1 MTSKNNLY
9 SWLIS
14 ISIILAPVNLFFRWL
29 ENKAYLNGLFS
40 DYLLAKIWLAE
51 IPITIVLVLWIT
63 ELIKNKSINFSKN
76 KTFIFLIAIIFIRQP
91 FAKYSLLAI
100 ISFFRFSELILF
112 GLFLKEKSKLLNKR
126 LINFSLIFILF
137 FQIFLSNAQFFLQRN
152 IFDYSIIGETQLTSS
167 INIAKL
173 NFKQGLFIAPYGS
186 MAHPNI
192 LAGFLLIISIIVLK
206 RIKNKYLGWLII
218 SLVSWTLFLTQSYSA
233 ISGMIVFLILQS
245 HEYLIKKLSF
255 KLFFTGLILIPVGL
269 FLIDQKQEIISV
281 KRRVFLNNQAI
292 RIWFKNIFFGTGLNN
307 FIYHLRTESSSELV
321 RFIQPAHNV
330 ALLMIAEMGLLGA
343 TLILETRSWIKN
355 NIPLETLFILLPIIS
370 LDHYF
375 LTQWV
380 GGWLIMALLFL

>member
-1 MTSKNNLY
+1 MTSRNNLY
-9 SWLIS
+9 SWLIT

-51 IPITIVLVLWIT
+51 IPIVIVLALWIL

-76 KTFIFLIAIIFIRQP
+76 KIFIFLIAIIFIRQP

-100 ISFFRFSELILF
+100 ISFFRFFELILF
-112 GLFLKEKSKLLNKR
+112 GLFLKEKSKSLNKK
-126 LINFSLIFILF
+126 LINFSLVFILF

-152 IFDYSIIGETQLTSS
+152 IFDYSVIGETQLTSS

-173 NFKQGLFIAPYGS
+173 NFKQGLLIAPYGS

-192 LAGFLLIISIIVLK
+192 LAGFLLIISIVILR
-206 RIKNKYLGWLII
+206 RIKNNYFGWLII

-233 ISGMIVFLILQS
+233 ISGMIIFLILQS
-245 HEYLIKKLSF
+245 HECLKKKLSY
-255 KLFFTGLILIPVGL
+255 KLFFTGLILIPIGL

-281 KRRVFLNNQAI
+281 KRRVFLNSQAI
-292 RIWFKNIFFGTGLNN
+292 NIWLKNILLGTGLNN
-307 FIYHLRTESSSELV
+307 FIYHLKTKSSSELV

-330 ALLMIAEMGLLGA
+330 ILLMIAEMGLLGA
-343 TLILETRSWIKN
+343 TLIFKTRNWIKN
-355 NIPLETLFILLPIIS
+355 NIPLETLFILLPIMS

-375 LTQWV
+375 LTQWI
-380 GGWLIMALLFL
+380 GGWLIMVLLFL